1 LEGLRYIV
9 YAMKYDLEIRYH
21 EAHRDKE
28 LREYLLVM
36 LYVRLSLS
44 LSCVVMW
51 ARLEVFR

>member
-1 LEGLRYIV
+1 M